1 MLAMDKPTP
10 PKTELHKKLE
20 HLTTQ
25 QRANVLAMVKKLA
38 PKHNAAILAA
48 RKKS

>member
-1 MLAMDKPTP
+1 MDKPTP

-25 QRANVLAMVKKLA
+25 QRSNVLAMLKKAA
-38 PKHNAAILAA
+38 PAHNAQIQQA
-48 RKKS
+48 KKPA